1 MCPTRKFKTN
11 LVNLKHALVK
21 DHKLC
26 VQFLLVVMS
35 LAKSHRVIPEP
46 PFSPFL
52 SAVDLLDLSVAASS
66 NLRLQLFSPPECQ
79 EESCE
84 GQEKEED
91 CEGGQDLYQCELLSN
106 FKRTKSALG
115 KISGLYRLTIED
127 YPCAL
132 VAGQPLR
139 GRRQPATKVRRWNIS
154 QEPHGRI
161 SGSDLDPF
169 SPHKREIKQPPRYQ
183 GLRNFH

>member
-11 LVNLKHALVK
+11 LVKLKHALVK

-79 EESCE
+79 EESCGDQVGE
-84 GQEKEED
+84 EED
-91 CEGGQDLYQCELLSN
+91 GCEGG
-106 FKRTKSALG
+106 
-115 KISGLYRLTIED
+115 
-127 YPCAL
+127 
-132 VAGQPLR
+132 
-139 GRRQPATKVRRWNIS
+139 GR
-154 QEPHGRI
+154 
-161 SGSDLDPF
+161 DF
-169 SPHKREIKQPPRYQ
+169 SSVLKCVK
-183 GLRNFH
+183 L